1 MAFSTF
7 KDLLVWQKAHALTK
21 FIYEVT
27 DHFPAREIFSLA
39 NQMRRAAVSV
49 PSNLA
54 EGLRRKSLKDSLN
67 FYNIAEGSLEELKY
81 QLLLSF
87 ELKFISQ
94 ENFEK
99 ANDLAEQTGKLLYR
113 FIQSQ
118 RKNLIPKSYLA

>member
-7 KDLLVWQKAHALTK
+7 KDLLVWQKAHSLTK
-21 FIYEVT
+21 FIYKITEA
-27 DHFPAREIFSLA
+27 FPARERFSLA

-54 EGLRRKSLKDSLN
+54 EGLRIKSLKESLN
-67 FYNIAEGSLEELKY
+67 FYNISEGLLEELKY

-94 ENFEK
+94 EEFDQ
-99 ANDLAEQTGKLLYR
+99 ATDLAEQTGRLLYR

-118 RKNLIPKSYLA
+118 RKNLPV

>member
-7 KDLLVWQKAHALTK
+7 KDLVVWQKAHILTK
-21 FIYEVT
+21 IIYKIT
-27 DHFPAREIFSLA
+27 DHFPVREQFSLA

-87 ELKFISQ
+87 ELKFINQ
-94 ENFEK
+94 EEFEK
-99 ANDLAEQTGKLLYR
+99 ASDLAQQTGKLLYR

-118 RKNLIPKSYLA
+118 KKNLL

>member
-7 KDLLVWQKAHALTK
+7 KDLIAWQKAHTLTK
-21 FIYEVT
+21 LIYGVT
-27 DHFPAREIFSLA
+27 DDFPAREKFSLA

-67 FYNIAEGSLEELKY
+67 FYNIAEGSLEESKY

-94 ENFEK
+94 ESFDK

-118 RKNLIPKSYLA
+118 RKNLSH

>member
-7 KDLLVWQKAHALTK
+7 KDLIAWKKAHDLTK
-21 FIYEVT
+21 FVYEIT
-27 DHFPAREIFSLA
+27 DNFPVRERFSLA
-39 NQMRRAAVSV
+39 NQMRRAAVSI

-54 EGLRRKSLKDSLN
+54 EGLRRKSLRDSLN
-67 FYNIAEGSLEELKY
+67 FYNISESSLEELKY

-94 ENFEK
+94 ERFEK
-99 ANDLAEQTGKLLYR
+99 ADDLAEQTGKLLYR

-118 RKNLIPKSYLA
+118 KKNLF